1 MTSFNK
7 RVYEM
12 LARVLVFRVTHPQ
25 LFAEGTTAGEL
36 TSGVARR
43 APLNG

>member
-12 LARVLVFRVTHPQ
+12 LARVLVFRVTMRPRR
-25 LFAEGTTAGEL
+25 LRFRLESTTNAAAAL
-36 TSGVARR
+36 A
-43 APLNG
+43 